1 MPLAMV
7 ERVGAH
13 FGNGDVHSYGS
24 RRTASRYGV
33 GEIADDDSARE
44 ASRSSTAH
52 RRALERATEFPAG
65 WKGEAWAKSE
75 DDDELGADG
84 TFASH
89 LHAYIFNMCLGKFF
103 TAAMYLAWKSACTH
117 LIIMHI
123 YYT

>member
-1 MPLAMV
+1 
-7 ERVGAH
+7 
-13 FGNGDVHSYGS
+13 
-24 RRTASRYGV
+24 
-33 GEIADDDSARE
+33 
-44 ASRSSTAH
+44 
-52 RRALERATEFPAG
+52 LERATEFPAG

-75 DDDELGADG
+75 DDDELGADD